1 MGMSSLTG
9 DPKKT
14 IALGMSMLVM
24 VVRMRVR
31 MAKLRKVAGAAG
43 RLPA

>member
-1 MGMSSLTG
+1 
-9 DPKKT
+9 
-14 IALGMSMLVM
+14 MSMLVM